1 MAALSEAFADIRSA
15 MAKFPLLGSHNPSV
29 TINREDIYFPL
40 SHAEALDP
48 DRAIVIGNRGMGK
61 SFWSNALINADLRSY
76 IQEGRPGWWNR
87 RTEFSAFSGFVDPEG
102 AGKTIASDTLQKLS
116 KDYSPDEIWR
126 AVVLEHL
133 LDFVG
138 VAAPASIHQRVLW
151 VHQNPEKVRE
161 IFTRAD
167 QKLSLENNK
176 YVFIFDQLDR
186 LSPDSHETRRKLTEG
201 ILRLALAFKSYRNLR
216 LKVFMRPDHYLEETL
231 FQFPDASKIRGESVD
246 LLWTP
251 TDLYGLFFQKLK
263 FNSEES
269 FKNICRIALEI
280 DSANPLFRHR
290 GFAEDASIQHAL
302 FDVIA
307 GSEMGSK
314 KRGRPYVWLITHL
327 ADARNQVSPRTFLR
341 ALRYSADRPNT
352 PIHRVIDHLDLH
364 EGVRRASEN
373 RVEDLKEDYPW
384 VQPALI
390 ALQGLSVPC
399 TPEEMIEKWRSSAEF
414 VASINKLSKGQLPSG
429 LEHFGA
435 DNSENYRLL
444 IKAMAQIGVVEQ
456 RITTGKVNIPDIFR
470 LGANLKRRGGVT
482 PQQRQKI
489 RKVSNVFD

>member
-1 MAALSEAFADIRSA
+1 

-29 TINREDIYFPL
+29 PINRKDIFFPL

-61 SFWSNALINADLRSY
+61 SFWSNALVDPDLRSY
-76 IQEGRPGWWNR
+76 IQEARPGWWNR
-87 RTEFSAFSGFVDPEG
+87 RTEFSAFYGFVDSEG
-102 AGKTIASDTLQKLS
+102 AGNTIGSDTLKILS
-116 KDYSPDEIWR
+116 NDYSADEIWR

-138 VAAPASIHQRVLW
+138 ATAPRDINQRVLW

-161 IFTRAD
+161 IFTGAD
-167 QKLSLENNK
+167 QKLSQENKK

-186 LSPDSHETRRKLTEG
+186 LSSDSHETRRKLTEG

-216 LKVFMRPDHYLEETL
+216 LKAFMRPDHYLEDTL

-251 TDLYGLFFQKLK
+251 TDLYGLFLQKLK
-263 FNSEES
+263 FNSEAS
-269 FKNICRIALEI
+269 FTKICKAVGIN
-280 DSANPLFRHR
+280 SATSLFQYRD
-290 GFAEDASIQHAL
+290 FAEDASIQHAL

-341 ALRYSADRPNT
+341 ALRFSAERKNT
-352 PIHRVIDHLDLH
+352 PSNSAIDHLDIH
-364 EGVRRASEN
+364 EGVRKASEN
-373 RVEDLKEDYPW
+373 RVDDLKEDYPW
-384 VQPALI
+384 VQPALT

-399 TPEEMIEKWRSSAEF
+399 FPEKMIEKWRSSAEF
-414 VASINKLSKGQLPSG
+414 ATSMRRLSQRELPSG
-429 LEHFGA
+429 LDRFGA